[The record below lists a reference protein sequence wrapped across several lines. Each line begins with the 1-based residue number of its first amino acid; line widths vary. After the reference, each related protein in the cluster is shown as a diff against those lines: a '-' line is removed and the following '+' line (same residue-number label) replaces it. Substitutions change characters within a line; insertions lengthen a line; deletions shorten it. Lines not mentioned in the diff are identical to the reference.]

1 MKTCPLAMKKLYT
14 LLTLLLPFTYAAIA
28 QNLPTEGP
36 GFYFNSFQNY
46 RTKNID
52 SALYY
57 IRLLASDK
65 KYLPTLEDLLHNSF
79 AQSFMK
85 RAESDFDNEEQKQ
98 YFLKDV
104 AIARKLLPAM
114 MADKNPDLKKTV
126 MPIYYWTRV
135 QENENNDALLRELVT
150 EFINTQLSTTDLY
163 ANKVGRYALLIH
175 QVIAP
180 KKSLESTTNE
190 LLQPVITNLKN
201 NQITDIGGAARP
213 VLIKRGWYRFLYAY
227 VNSVQGKALLAE
239 NKIKEAGPYLKTA
252 FEYSPDITDKN
263 IQYSFF
269 YDLVFLTN
277 KEDITFQDDY
287 INYLTNNSGD
297 KQETLSALM
306 TTALIKTSV
315 KDQLK
320 TFYNNNFAGG
330 ESFNDYWVKHINQQA
345 QKAPAVSLKL
355 MDGTRFSS
363 SNQKN
368 KWILLDFW
376 GTWCGPCRREHPD
389 LEKFYKNISTSSADK
404 ITLLTV
410 ACGDRA
416 ENVTSYMNQN
426 KYSFPVAM
434 SDQQIEKNYRINSYP
449 SKILISPQG
458 KYLVVPYGIDWVDF
472 VKKYADL

>member
-1 MKTCPLAMKKLYT
+1 MKKLYI
-14 LLTLLLPFTYAAIA
+14 LLTLLLPFTCAVIA
-28 QNLPTEGP
+28 QTLPTEGP

-46 RTKNID
+46 KTRDID
-52 SALYY
+52 SALYF

-65 KYLPTLEDLLHNSF
+65 KYLPTLENLLHNSF

-85 RAESDFDNEEQKQ
+85 RADSDFKNEAQKQ
-98 YFLKDV
+98 AHMNELE
-104 AIARKLLPAM
+104 AARKLLPAM
-114 MADKNPDLKKTV
+114 MADKNPDLKKAV
-126 MPIYYWTRV
+126 QPIYYWTRV

-150 EFINTQLSTTDLY
+150 EFINTQLSTTDIY

-180 KKSLESTTNE
+180 KKTLESTTKE

-201 NQITDIGGAARP
+201 NQVTDIEGAKRP
-213 VLIKRGWYRFLYAY
+213 LLIKRAWYRFLYAY
-227 VNSVQGKALLAE
+227 INSAQGKALLAE
-239 NKIKEAGPYLKTA
+239 NRIKEAGPYLKTA
-252 FEYSPDITDKN
+252 FEYSPDIIDKN

-287 INYLTNNSGD
+287 INYLTKNSGD

-306 TTALIKTSV
+306 TTALINTSF
-315 KDQLK
+315 KDQLRS
-320 TFYNNNFAGG
+320 FYNSNFSGK
-330 ESFNDYWVKHINQQA
+330 ESFDDYWVKNINEKA
-345 QKAPAVSLKL
+345 QKAPAVTLKL

-389 LEKFYKNISTSSADK
+389 LEKFYKNISTSSTDK
-404 ITLLTV
+404 ITLVTI
-410 ACGDRA
+410 ACLDNEKAVSG
-416 ENVTSYMNQN
+416 YMTQN

-434 SDQQIEKNYRINSYP
+434 SDKRVEKSYNINSYP

-458 KYLVVPYGIDWVDF
+458 KYLVVPFGIDWVDF
-472 VKKYADL
+472 VKKYAGL